1 MYIIILYIYDAFD
14 MYHTHITIG
23 CQKIRIHKQ
32 TITHTHTHTCMRRA
46 HKHKQTAHA
55 GKRTKF

>member
-1 MYIIILYIYDAFD
+1 MLLICIILTSRSDVKKYAY
-14 MYHTHITIG
+14 TN
-23 CQKIRIHKQ
+23 KQ
-32 TITHTHTHTCMRRA
+32 LHTHTHTCMRRA